1 MDQPPGYCRKE
12 ALGTDPG
19 EVHRCWRCWCC
30 CLHCRTAAP
39 NRASIAI
46 NYLRYYYNYL
56 FLYWD
61 CDRAGSALT
70 VRWKPPPTT
79 SVEEDGR
86 NYCYYYYCCCW
97 WAGDVV
103 ADGDFRARALGDAR
117 RAEVPLN
124 AAPGPVPVVPAAAG
138 ERAAAAVEEVDAAG
152 GRRPGAVEV
161 GPDLER
167 RVVAG
172 LSCCRCCLCWG

>member
-1 MDQPPGYCRKE
+1 M
-12 ALGTDPG
+12 
-19 EVHRCWRCWCC
+19 
-30 CLHCRTAAP
+30 
-39 NRASIAI
+39 
-46 NYLRYYYNYL
+46 
-56 FLYWD
+56 
-61 CDRAGSALT
+61 
-70 VRWKPPPTT
+70 
-79 SVEEDGR
+79 
-86 NYCYYYYCCCW
+86 
-97 WAGDVV
+97 V

-138 ERAAAAVEEVDAAG
+138 ERAAAAVEEVGAAG
-152 GRRPGAVEV
+152 GRRPGEVEV

>member
-1 MDQPPGYCRKE
+1 M
-12 ALGTDPG
+12 
-19 EVHRCWRCWCC
+19 
-30 CLHCRTAAP
+30 
-39 NRASIAI
+39 
-46 NYLRYYYNYL
+46 
-56 FLYWD
+56 
-61 CDRAGSALT
+61 
-70 VRWKPPPTT
+70 
-79 SVEEDGR
+79 
-86 NYCYYYYCCCW
+86 
-97 WAGDVV
+97 V

-138 ERAAAAVEEVDAAG
+138 ERAAAAVEEVGAAG
-152 GRRPGAVEV
+152 GRHPGGEGV